1 MTGFVTSGGDTSGL
15 PFQPVEAHTD
25 TLVAMSDETRPP
37 GSVQV
42 KILTVSDG
50 VIEGTREDRSGAV
63 LADRVEAE
71 DWTLVAR
78 TACADGVNEVANAL
92 KDLASGFHG
101 LIITTGGTGFGPRDL
116 TPEGTSAVIDRE
128 APGLAEAM
136 RLTNPLGRLSR
147 GIAGTISTTLIVN
160 TPGSSAGCI
169 ECLEAVVDV
178 VPHAVRLLNDNTD
191 PHPSAG

>member
-128 APGLAEAM
+128 AEPAPA
-136 RLTNPLGRLSR
+136 
-147 GIAGTISTTLIVN
+147 
-160 TPGSSAGCI
+160 TPGSPPSEHTLVTERPAAPDAPAAPS
-169 ECLEAVVDV
+169 EAVPV
-178 VPHAVRLLNDNTD
+178 VGLRF
-191 PHPSAG
+191 GQ